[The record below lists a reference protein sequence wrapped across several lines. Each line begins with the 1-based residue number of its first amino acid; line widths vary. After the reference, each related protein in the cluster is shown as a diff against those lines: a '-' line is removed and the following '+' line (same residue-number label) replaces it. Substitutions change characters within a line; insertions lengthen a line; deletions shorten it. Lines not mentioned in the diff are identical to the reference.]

1 MAMVRI
7 ASLVVGT
14 AAMVSTSAQAGSATL
29 VDNASSATAAT
40 ITMPSY
46 TIKPLGKWTVVV
58 TNGSI
63 SFQSIDGTQKLVPVV
78 AQLHPKPK
86 ETEAMLFDRFV
97 EQQSASGAGQA
108 CAPPDDGAPAKASDA
123 HFASWCSFDASKS
136 HGALVAVLVQKRKVL
151 NVSFDA
157 DGVSE
162 SEFHQRAAAI
172 VSSIA
177 LK

>member
-1 MAMVRI
+1 MMRI

-14 AAMVSTSAQAGSATL
+14 AAIFSSAAHADSATI
-29 VDNASSATAAT
+29 VDNASSATAAI

-46 TIKPLGKWTVVV
+46 TMKPLGKWTVVV

-63 SFQSIDGTQKLVPVV
+63 SFRSIDGAQTLVPVV

-86 ETEAMLFDRFV
+86 ETEAILFDRFV
-97 EQQSASGAGQA
+97 EQRNADGAGPA
-108 CAPPDDGAPAKASDA
+108 CAPPDAASPAKAPDA

-136 HGALVAVLVQKRKVL
+136 HGSLLAVLVQKRKVL

-157 DGVSE
+157 DAVSE
-162 SEFHQRAAAI
+162 EEFRRRAAAI
-172 VSSIA
+172 VSSMA